1 MQSESGIVK
10 TDKPTTLNFEI
21 GGFKCDSHRLEGDGK
36 QLVYTPGHS
45 SRFAAHDALTF
56 HPSPVVWRNFWQRC
70 DDMAIWNWKGSYS
83 NIEVDD
89 GTQWELELTH
99 SGKRRKSSGSND
111 TLDNPERE
119 TAMSAWIKALNILL
133 RVSQRQC
140 PYCSSS
146 GAVPILIGYFHPDE
160 KLRADIE
167 AKRVFIGGCDVYE
180 GMPDRHCNQCEAQWL
195 SVKL

>member
-1 MQSESGIVK
+1 M
-10 TDKPTTLNFEI
+10 DRPTILKFEI
-21 GGFKCDSHRLEGDGK
+21 GGFNWQSHRLEGDGK

-56 HPSPVVWRNFWQRC
+56 HPSPVAWRNFWQRC
-70 DDMAIWNWKGSYS
+70 DDMAIWSWKGSYS

-111 TLDNPERE
+111 TIDNPERE
-119 TAMSAWIKALNILL
+119 AAMCAWIKAMNILL

-140 PYCSSS
+140 PYCHKG
-146 GAVPILIGYFHPDE
+146 GAIPMLFGEPCWDE
-160 KLRADIE
+160 KLQADLD
-167 AKRVFIGGCDVYE
+167 AKKVVLGGCDVSP
-180 GMPDRHCNQCEAQWL
+180 GVADRHCNNCGKEWA
-195 SVKL
+195 SVRVQ

>member
-1 MQSESGIVK
+1 VK
-10 TDKPTTLNFEI
+10 TDKPTTLKFEI
-21 GGFKCDSHRLEGDGK
+21 GGFNWESHRLEGDGK

-56 HPSPVVWRNFWQRC
+56 HPSLVAWRNLWQRC
-70 DDMAIWNWKGSYS
+70 DDMAIWRWQRNNV
-83 NIEVDD
+83 NIDAHD
-89 GTQWELELTH
+89 GTQWELELAH
-99 SGKRRKSSGSND
+99 GNKRRKSYGDND

-119 TAMSAWIKALNILL
+119 AAMSTWTKALNILL

-167 AKRVFIGGCDVYE
+167 AKKIFIGGCVVYE
-180 GMPDRHCNQCEAQWL
+180 GMPDRHCNHCEEEWL
-195 SVKL
+195 SARL